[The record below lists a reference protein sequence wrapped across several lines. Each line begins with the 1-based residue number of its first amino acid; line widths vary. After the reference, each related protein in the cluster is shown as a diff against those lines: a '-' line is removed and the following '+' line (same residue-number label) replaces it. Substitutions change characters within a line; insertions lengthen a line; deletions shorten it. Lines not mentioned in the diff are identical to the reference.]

1 MRKRRENPLFSLDK
15 RRGKNSSGVFLQYL
29 SIPLVLLLCFAL
41 TVLLIYVGSRPKTYH
56 LNISD
61 ASPYDIEAPRS
72 IVNAAETQRR
82 AAEAMAQVGNKMSR
96 SDDITRRS
104 LENTETFL
112 RLASDRRSQLYK
124 LNTEAEDKEG
134 HSAAV
139 YHPTPLELTESTTA
153 LLTELKQVIEFDF
166 DPAYAKEIMGMT
178 SSRFQAL
185 SNNIRSSAEL
195 VMSESVDE
203 IALPKTLQSRMDILN
218 QTELSYAGDL
228 GIVDMVLRSLLRP
241 NVIFNAEA
249 TENARQD
256 AYNRVQ
262 QNPIMINRGTRIVSE
277 GDIITEDTYK
287 ILQDLN
293 LIDAGG
299 VDWQALVGQGILV
312 LLLMFLLSAYLHHYK
327 RELLGITR
335 ESMALIMSLM
345 IPLVVSASL
354 GQIYQL
360 APPVYFTAVVISAY
374 FGFETSLVFSAS
386 LVIAVMPMVNFN
398 PSFLVIALA
407 GSIVAA
413 LFTQGISTQDNF
425 AKLILATALS
435 NVLSSGACALMQ
447 RNNWAEIGSDISV
460 SVISGVASVIAAI
473 GLMPLFEMV
482 FNTVSPIRL
491 IELSQPGHPLM
502 RRLFLEAP
510 GTSQHSMMV
519 ANLADTAAEAIGA
532 NAMICRVGAYY
543 HDIGKLENP
552 IMFTE
557 NQMDYNPHDYMRP
570 SESAAIITRH
580 PEDGV
585 KIGRKS
591 RLPLPVLNIIE
602 EHHGS
607 TVLQYFYRKACE
619 AAKRDGLPEPD
630 AESFKYRT
638 PLPSSK
644 ESAIVMLADSTEA
657 AVKSSEADSIE
668 TAKTVMQNVF
678 KIKNEQNQLNQS
690 GLSYAEV
697 ERIMKSF
704 LQVYSGHFHERVKY
718 QDAISETRTRQ
729 QAEKI

>member
-1 MRKRRENPLFSLDK
+1 MRKRRDNSSFSLGK
-15 RRGKNSSGVFLQYL
+15 RRGKSSSSFFTEYL
-29 SIPLVLLLCFAL
+29 SVPLVLILCFILA
-41 TVLLIYVGSRPKTYH
+41 VLLIYIGSRPNTYN

-72 IVNAAETQRR
+72 IVNTAETQRR
-82 AAEAMAQVGNKMSR
+82 ATEAMAQVSNKMSR

-104 LENTETFL
+104 LEKVENFL
-112 RLASDRRSQLYK
+112 TLASDRRAQLYK
-124 LNTEAEDKEG
+124 LAETEGDDTAT
-134 HSAAV
+134 A
-139 YHPTPLELTESTTA
+139 YNPTPVELTEATTA
-153 LLTELKQVIEFDF
+153 YLTELKQVVEFDF
-166 DPAYAKEIMGMT
+166 DPAYAKEMMGMT
-178 SSRFQAL
+178 ESRFSVL
-185 SNNIRSSAEL
+185 ENNIRSSSEL
-195 VMSESVDE
+195 IMSNSVDE
-203 IALPKTLQSRMDILN
+203 VAFPELLQYRMDVLN
-218 QTELSYAGDL
+218 QTEISYAGDL
-228 GIVDMVLRSLLRP
+228 GIVDHVLRTLLKP
-241 NVIFNAEA
+241 NVIFNEEA
-249 TENARQD
+249 TENAKKD

-277 GDIITEDTYK
+277 GDIITEDIYA
-287 ILQDLN
+287 ILQELN

-299 VDWQALVGQGILV
+299 VEWQALVGQAILV
-312 LLLMFLLSAYLHHYK
+312 LLLMYLLGAYLRHYK

-335 ESMALIMSLM
+335 ESMALIISLM
-345 IPLVVSASL
+345 IALLVSASL
-354 GQIYQL
+354 GQSYQL
-360 APPVYFTAVVISAY
+360 APPVYFAAVVTSAY
-374 FGFETSLVFSAS
+374 FGFETSLVFSTG
-386 LVIAVMPMVNFN
+386 LVVAVMPMVNFN
-398 PSFLVIALA
+398 PSFLVVALT
-407 GSIVAA
+407 GSVVAA

-425 AKLILATALS
+425 AKLILATALT
-435 NVLSSGACALMQ
+435 NMFSSGACALMQ
-447 RNNWAEIGSDISV
+447 RSNWAQIGSDISV

-473 GLMPLFEMV
+473 GLMPLFELV

-532 NAMICRVGAYY
+532 NAMICRVGSYY

-557 NQMDYNPHDYMRP
+557 NQVDYNPHDYMRP
-570 SESAAIITRH
+570 TESAAIITRH

-591 RLPLPVLNIIE
+591 RLPVPVLNIIE

-607 TVLQYFYRKACE
+607 TILQYFYHKACE
-619 AAKRDGLPEPD
+619 AAKRDGLAEPD
-630 AESFKYRT
+630 ADSFRYRT

-657 AVKSSEADSIE
+657 AIKSSEADSIDA
-668 TAKTVMQNVF
+668 AKEVMENVF
-678 KIKNEQNQLNQS
+678 KIKNEQNQLNKS

-697 ERIMKSF
+697 DHIMKSF

-718 QDAISETRTRQ
+718 QDDQSETRVSQ
-729 QAEKI
+729 QTEEV